1 MGLLDRLNAEVTPT
15 ITQNET
21 NTSKK
26 EKQPLTQS
34 EKLINFYKEINNKHA
49 DSIMKS
55 SNLRIEITK
64 DIKNNVDNTEVLKK
78 AIECIYLMTGDDMF
92 RKLKDKL

>member
-1 MGLLDRLNAEVTPT
+1 VGGVNMGLLDRLNAEVTPT
-15 ITQNET
+15 ITQ
-21 NTSKK
+21 SKK